1 MEIIEGT
8 QKTLTLTIANNLVF
22 FLQQTLTNYSV
33 LMDAGKEEMG
43 KLDIYSFYFFPLH
56 FGGIDTKNALR
67 RAVREANRNWHMG
80 NLQNRL
86 TFSNYVGEYTCLVRY
101 QGLKM
106 LKLWSNICDTKSR

>member
-8 QKTLTLTIANNLVF
+8 QKTLTLANNLVF
-22 FLQQTLTNYSV
+22 FLQQTLTNYSI

-56 FGGIDTKNALR
+56 FGGIDMKNALR